1 MACGIAEVSVR
12 SGSSPNGLDH
22 RHEVRIVSSL
32 RGAPILVAPGRH
44 TGSPW
49 PRRPGAT
56 TPSSR
61 PERQAS
67 PINATAVPVAEVGS
81 VQLEEVI
88 VAGLAYF
95 PTGA

>member
-1 MACGIAEVSVR
+1 MWHRRSVGAVGLVSQR
-12 SGSSPNGLDH
+12 SRPSTRSADRQLPARRSDFG
-22 RHEVRIVSSL
+22 
-32 RGAPILVAPGRH
+32 GARAP